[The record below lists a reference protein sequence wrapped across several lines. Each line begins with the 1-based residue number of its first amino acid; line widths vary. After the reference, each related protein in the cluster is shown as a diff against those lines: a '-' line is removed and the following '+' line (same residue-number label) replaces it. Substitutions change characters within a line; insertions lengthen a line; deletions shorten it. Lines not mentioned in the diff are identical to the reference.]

1 MDRLHDVARLLISSL
16 ALASA
21 EESRQIPTS
30 HGILDRAIKDA
41 YNLFPEWAQMEIHIA
56 DSRVGWQCVELPAIL
71 GWAQAAELTSAPNPY
86 YRVTELQVSQRVAQI
101 LLKRLEVP
109 EDDAKLLGKAMMASI
124 KSQEEEVN
132 HEEANEVVVSD

>member
-16 ALASA
+16 ALAIG
-21 EESRQIPTS
+21 EKDRKIPTS

-41 YNLFPEWAQMEIHIA
+41 LERFPEWARKEIHIA
-56 DSRVGWQCVELPAIL
+56 DSRVGWQCIELPAIL

-86 YRVTELQVSQRVAQI
+86 YRLTELQVGSRVAKI

-109 EDDAKLLGKAMMASI
+109 EEDAKLLGEALMASI
-124 KSQEEEVN
+124 NSHQQE
-132 HEEANEVVVSD
+132 ADDMVVAD

>member
-16 ALASA
+16 ALASD
-21 EESRQIPTS
+21 EEKRQIPTS

-41 YNLFPEWAQMEIHIA
+41 LQLFPDWAQKEIHIA

-86 YRVTELQVSQRVAQI
+86 YRFADLRVSPRVAHI
-101 LLKRLEVP
+101 LLKRLGVAEN
-109 EDDAKLLGKAMMASI
+109 DAHTLGQALLTSI
-124 KSQEEEVN
+124 RSQQEEFKEPAV
-132 HEEANEVVVSD
+132 AD

>member
-16 ALASA
+16 ALASG
-21 EESRQIPTS
+21 EEHKRIRTS

-41 YNLFPEWAQMEIHIA
+41 FDKFPEWARKEMHIA

-86 YRVTELQVSQRVAQI
+86 YQLTELQVSPRVART
-101 LLKRLEVP
+101 LLRRLSIP
-109 EDDAKLLGKAMMASI
+109 EDKAKMLGEALMASI
-124 KSQEEEVN
+124 DSNQR
-132 HEEANEVVVSD
+132 EADEPVIAD